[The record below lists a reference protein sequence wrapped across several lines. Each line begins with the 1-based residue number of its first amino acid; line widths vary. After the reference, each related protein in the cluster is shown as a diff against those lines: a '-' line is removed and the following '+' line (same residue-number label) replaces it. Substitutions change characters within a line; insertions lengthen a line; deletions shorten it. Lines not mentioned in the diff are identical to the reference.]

1 MRGFLTL
8 TWTEFK
14 LFMREPA
21 AVFFTLAF
29 PLMLLFVFGSIFGND
44 PASGFDGRGSVDISV
59 PGYTGLII
67 GTTTFMT
74 IPIVISEYRTQ
85 GIFRRLRATPINPLA
100 IIGAQT
106 LIYLIVTLIGLAFL
120 FVAGKLVYDLVTPV
134 NVPLLLLVL
143 VVCFLS
149 LAAMG
154 YLIGSYFKTSRTA
167 QVVGNIVYFPQIFLA
182 GAGLP
187 REILPETLRTWTE
200 WLPMTQVINVIKDVW
215 WGDPISWW
223 ALAYLLGLGAV
234 AAVISMR
241 VFKWE

>member
-1 MRGFLTL
+1 MRGFFTL
-8 TWTEFK
+8 TWTELK

-29 PLMLLFVFGSIFGND
+29 PLMLLFVFGGIFGND

-106 LIYLIVTLIGLAFL
+106 LIYLIVTLIGLLFL
-120 FVAGKLVYDLVTPV
+120 FVAGKLVYDLLTPV
-134 NVPLLLLVL
+134 NLPLLLLIL

-215 WGDPISWW
+215 WGDPLNWW
-223 ALAYLLGLGAV
+223 SLAYLLGLGAV

>member
-1 MRGFLTL
+1 MRGFIQLTI
-8 TWTEFK
+8 TEFK

-29 PLMLLFVFGSIFGND
+29 PMMLLFVFGSIFGNN
-44 PASGFDGRGSVDISV
+44 PAGGFDGRGSVDISV

-74 IPIVISEYRTQ
+74 IPIVIAEYRTQ
-85 GIFRRLRATPINPLA
+85 GIFRRLRATPLNPIS

-106 LIYLIVTLIGLAFL
+106 AIYLLVTLIGLALL
-120 FVAGKLVYDLVTPV
+120 FVAGKIFYDLMTPA
-134 NVPLLLLVL
+134 NVALLLLIIVI
-143 VVCFLS
+143 CFMS

-154 YLIGSYFKTSRTA
+154 YLVGSYFKSSRTA

-187 REILPETLRTWTE
+187 REILPDNLRTWTE
-200 WLPMTQVINVIKDVW
+200 WLPMTQVIKLIKEAW
-215 WGDPISWW
+215 WGDPINWW
-223 ALAYLLGLGAV
+223 SMLYLIVIGLV
-234 AAVISMR
+234 CAAISIK